1 MKNFFKNGS
10 LSGLVALLTFVLFA
24 ISILFV
30 LLNGAGVYRRLT
42 QRDQY
47 SYDSRTCVQYVATKM
62 RQAPSP
68 TAVSVDSFGMVDS
81 LRISQN
87 IEGLE
92 FVTRIYCYENWLMEI
107 FTLADGDFLPEDG
120 EKILPL
126 SSLSVSQNGN
136 IFSFILTDTEG
147 KTQQLT
153 MSVRG
158 GDSQ

>member
-1 MKNFFKNGS
+1 MKKILKHGS

-47 SYDSRTCVQYVATKM
+47 SYDSRTCAQYVATKI

-68 TAVSVDSFGMVDS
+68 AAISTDTFGTVDS
-81 LRISQN
+81 LRISQD

-107 FTLADGDFLPEDG
+107 FTLADGDFFPEDG

-126 SSLSVSQNGN
+126 SSLSVSQDGSVL
-136 IFSFILTDTEG
+136 SFILTDTEG
-147 KTQQLT
+147 NTQHLT
-153 MSVRG
+153 ISARG
-158 GDSQ
+158 RDSQ